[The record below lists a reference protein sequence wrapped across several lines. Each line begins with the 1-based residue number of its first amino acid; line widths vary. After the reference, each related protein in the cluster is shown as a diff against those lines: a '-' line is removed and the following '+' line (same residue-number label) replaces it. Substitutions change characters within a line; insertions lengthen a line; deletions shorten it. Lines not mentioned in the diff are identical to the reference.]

1 MARRCR
7 RLAGLLCALALAPMA
22 GGAAPA
28 ATPATTPASTKAAAP
43 GAPVQVL
50 VPSLESRGARPLELD
65 GFWFT
70 APGEGRR
77 PALVLL
83 HGCGGPYDRQGR
95 LASRMRHY
103 AGLLREQGW
112 HVLVLDSLT
121 ARGESELCTQ
131 RIGTRAVTMANRRLD
146 ALGALAWLAQREDVD
161 ADRLVLLGWSNGG
174 STVLSASNLT
184 HDDVAAAR
192 PRPRALVAFY
202 PGCDAELKRGY
213 RPSAPLQLLVGLA
226 DDWTPAAPC
235 VALADRATASAPI
248 AIERY
253 EGAYHG
259 FDSTAPVTRRKD
271 VPNGVHPGQGVHVG
285 GNAAAEQA
293 SRARMLA
300 FLNEQLR

>member
-1 MARRCR
+1 MTRGSR
-7 RLAGLLCALALAPMA
+7 RLAGLLGALALAAMIGA
-22 GGAAPA
+22 AAPA
-28 ATPATTPASTKAAAP
+28 AAGSATPGSPDK
-43 GAPVQVL
+43 VV
-50 VPSLESRGARPLELD
+50 VPSLESRGTRPLDLD

-83 HGCGGPYDRQGR
+83 HGCGGPFDRQGR
-95 LASRMRHY
+95 LSSRLRSY
-103 AGLLREQGW
+103 AGLFNAQGW

-146 ALGALAWLAQREDVD
+146 ALGALAWLAQREEVD
-161 ADRLVLLGWSNGG
+161 AGRLVLLGWSNGG

-184 HDDVAAAR
+184 HDDVAVAT

-213 RPSAPLQLLVGLA
+213 RPSAPLQLLVGMA

-235 VALADRATASAPI
+235 EALAERASSAAPI

-259 FDSTAPVTRRKD
+259 FDASAPVTLRKD

-285 GNAAAEQA
+285 GNAAAAKA

>member
-1 MARRCR
+1 MSMGALSRC
-7 RLAGLLCALALAPMA
+7 LAGLLCVVALAATA
-22 GGAAPA
+22 GAPA
-28 ATPATTPASTKAAAP
+28 QTGGVRP
-43 GAPVQVL
+43 PVRVA
-50 VPSLESRGARPLELD
+50 VPSLERHDARPLALD

-77 PALVLL
+77 PAIVLL

-95 LASRMRHY
+95 LASRMRSY
-103 AGLLREQGW
+103 ADLLNAQGW

-131 RIGTRAVTMANRRLD
+131 RIGTRAVTLANRRLD
-146 ALGALAWLAQREDVD
+146 ALGALAWLAQRDEVD
-161 ADRLVLLGWSNGG
+161 AGRLALLGWSNGG

-184 HDDVAAAR
+184 HGDVAAAL

-202 PGCDAELKRGY
+202 PGCEAELKRGY

-235 VALADRATASAPI
+235 EALAERATAPSSI

-259 FDSTAPVTRRKD
+259 FDAAGPVTLRKD

-285 GNAAAEQA
+285 GNAAAAQA
-293 SRARMLA
+293 SRVRMLA
-300 FLNEQLR
+300 FLHEQLR